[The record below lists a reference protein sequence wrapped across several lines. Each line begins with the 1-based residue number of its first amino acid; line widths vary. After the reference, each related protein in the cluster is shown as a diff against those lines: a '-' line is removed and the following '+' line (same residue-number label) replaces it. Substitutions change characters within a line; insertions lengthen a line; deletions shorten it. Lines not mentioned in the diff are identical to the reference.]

1 MMKKKIYL
9 SVDWDSR
16 SISVSTKNDWDEYKE
31 YLKEE
36 GKCGVY
42 REGNS
47 LEKKLIKLGE
57 MEWMRLGIIVRDIIM
72 S

>member
-1 MMKKKIYL
+1 MKKK
-9 SVDWDSR
+9 STFESEWDSR

-47 LEKKLIKLGE
+47 LEIYNEDEDSSDGMVVLKIKEKDLY
-57 MEWMRLGIIVRDIIM
+57 
-72 S
+72 

>member
-1 MMKKKIYL
+1 MMNKVKEVNVYE
-9 SVDWDSR
+9 
-16 SISVSTKNDWDEYKE
+16 NYEYKE

-47 LEKKLIKLGE
+47 LEIYNEDEDSSDGMVVLKIKEKDLY
-57 MEWMRLGIIVRDIIM
+57 
-72 S
+72 